1 MHSAIY
7 LALDA
12 LYDEIQARIIQEIM
26 HGLFHA
32 FLEFTEYERI
42 TGGSGVLAG
51 VDVCSVRVEHRG
63 RSSLLSART
72 RKTHICLVKDGGIL
86 SNSPPSQKTRDFL
99 LKGLSKRTAPLNI
112 FALLFAAHSLAA
124 CHLEIECGHR
134 SMRGR
139 IPHVRWC

>member
-12 LYDEIQARIIQEIM
+12 LYDEIQARIVQEIM
-26 HGLFHA
+26 ERLFHT

-51 VDVCSVRVEHRG
+51 VDVGSVRVGHPG

-72 RKTHICLVKDGGIL
+72 RKTRICGWWYTIEFATL
-86 SNSPPSQKTRDFL
+86 SDN
-99 LKGLSKRTAPLNI
+99 A
-112 FALLFAAHSLAA
+112 
-124 CHLEIECGHR
+124 
-134 SMRGR
+134 
-139 IPHVRWC
+139 